1 MILLTKIPM
10 KVQIKPWSLCHWLCA
25 VCWLLYLSS
34 LVSLDLYRFTY
45 LCQNYTS
52 SSFDNVHHS
61 SARNLGFIFDE
72 HLSFCDQI
80 SSLSKSCY
88 SLIRALRCIRS
99 YLGQK
104 KTASTIATS
113 IVHSKLDYCNS
124 IIIFPTPNYTD
135 SSWFKT
141 LLPALFSILQ
151 KLVTSLLSYSFSSLA

>member
-72 HLSFCDQI
+72 HLSFSDQI

-88 SLIRALRCIRS
+88 YSCTSLYPSLPWS
-99 YLGQK
+99 K

-124 IIIFPTPNYTD
+124 FYHHLPNSQLHVD

-141 LLPALFSILQ
+141 LLLALFSILQ
-151 KLVTSLLSYSFSSLA
+151 KFVTSLLS